1 MVSVVVLA
9 YNEAS
14 RISYCLDSLS
24 EFSEVI
30 VLDMYSTDDTCQ
42 IAENFGAKVIKVPAR
57 EKFDILREEG
67 IKVAK
72 YDWILF
78 IDADE
83 LVPKLLC
90 DYIHNTI
97 KSDSKVDV
105 YKIPRVNY
113 VFGNKMLGCGYWPDS
128 QIKLFKKGSL
138 TLSEEVHNFMHVN
151 KESIVAS
158 FPVNENLAIQHFT
171 NNSVFDFISKMN
183 VYTSIASGK
192 KKKKTSSAL
201 SLFFRLLLFR
211 FIRARGFKSKMGL
224 DFSMLLAFYGVVQ
237 YMKEK
242 YPAVDYRQEK
252 EDIIKEYKL

>member
-78 IDADE
+78 MMQMNWSLSYYVII
-83 LVPKLLC
+83 
-90 DYIHNTI
+90 YIIQLN
-97 KSDSKVDV
+97 
-105 YKIPRVNY
+105 
-113 VFGNKMLGCGYWPDS
+113 
-128 QIKLFKKGSL
+128 QIVK
-138 TLSEEVHNFMHVN
+138 
-151 KESIVAS
+151 
-158 FPVNENLAIQHFT
+158 
-171 NNSVFDFISKMN
+171 
-183 VYTSIASGK
+183 
-192 KKKKTSSAL
+192 
-201 SLFFRLLLFR
+201 
-211 FIRARGFKSKMGL
+211 
-224 DFSMLLAFYGVVQ
+224 
-237 YMKEK
+237 
-242 YPAVDYRQEK
+242 
-252 EDIIKEYKL
+252 